1 MGSRAFE
8 VAVLGAPVHG
18 FWVPKDFFSCIR
30 PCRLAALLG
39 RRSGGTRRIVEGS
52 SAGRVDQSGAASAG
66 ELAVTRRAQLE
77 EFGVALLAV

>member
-1 MGSRAFE
+1 MSVTGDDE
-8 VAVLGAPVHG
+8 LVPVM
-18 FWVPKDFFSCIR
+18 VPKRDLS
-30 PCRLAALLG
+30 AVYALLG